1 MARYSPSRPRV
12 LGVVIGA
19 LAAAALIVGGYFV
32 WQALYPTVPSALEP
46 AATADTSWPRFVSEE
61 QLRAFGAAN
70 GPVYWAGPQEGVQ
83 YELTITDTGVFYVR
97 YLPAGTELGAP
108 SDDFLTVATYPNID
122 GYDNLVQ
129 AGARDGATS
138 TVTQGGALIVTT
150 PEAPLSTYFS
160 FEGLGFQV
168 EVYAPGEGES
178 FSLVEDGT
186 VEVLQ

>member
-1 MARYSPSRPRV
+1 MARSTSTRSRV
-12 LGVVIGA
+12 IGVVIGA
-19 LAAAALIVGGYFV
+19 LVVAALGAGGFFA
-32 WQALYPTVPSALEP
+32 WQALNPTSPGTPDVEQT
-46 AATADTSWPRFVSEE
+46 AAVSWPRIVTEE
-61 QLRAFGAAN
+61 ELRVFGAAN
-70 GPVYWAGPQEGVQ
+70 GPVYWAGPQDGVQ

-97 YLPAGTELGAP
+97 YLPAGAELGEP

-129 AGARDGATS
+129 AGQREGATS
-138 TVTQGGALIVTT
+138 TLTQGGALIVTA

-186 VEVLQ
+186 VEILK

>member
-1 MARYSPSRPRV
+1 MARSSSTSSRV
-12 LGVVIGA
+12 LGWVVGVLAAVGIAIGA
-19 LAAAALIVGGYFV
+19 FFG
-32 WQALYPTVPSALEP
+32 WQALNPTVETTPEVE
-46 AATADTSWPRFVSEE
+46 ATSDSSWPRFVTEDE
-61 QLRAFGAAN
+61 LRVFGAAN
-70 GPVYWAGPQEGVQ
+70 GPVYWAGPQDGVQ

-97 YLPAGTELGAP
+97 YLPAGAELGEP

-186 VEVLQ
+186 VEILQ

>member
-1 MARYSPSRPRV
+1 MARSSSTRSRV
-12 LGVVIGA
+12 LSVVIGA
-19 LAAAALIVGGYFV
+19 LAVAALGVGGFFA
-32 WQALYPTVPSALEP
+32 WQALNPTTPSTPDVEQ
-46 AATADTSWPRFVSEE
+46 TASVSWPRIVTEE
-61 QLRAFGAAN
+61 ELRVFGAAN
-70 GPVYWAGPQEGVQ
+70 GPVYWAGPQDGVQ

-97 YLPAGTELGAP
+97 YLPAGAELGEP

-129 AGARDGATS
+129 AGVREGATS

-186 VEVLQ
+186 VEILQ